1 MDTLRISLLVVG
13 ILIITGIYLLTR
25 RQLDADD
32 RSIKITPTIPWSKL
46 FSKLN
51 TQIQKIF
58 VTLFSSVRFL
68 LAKLSWPKF
77 KLAKINLPKWERPIS
92 DKASPAFDTVGNQ
105 EELTDEDLDGI
116 ESIVADR
123 KQIVSNAEDVTL
135 IVELTSDQ
143 IAPGGEQLF
152 IPVTI
157 VDRHGRSFTGEKIM
171 FAAEEC
177 GFVLDDSGI
186 FYHEAKDQ
194 QGYEQKL
201 LGLAN
206 IVEPGTFDEEQMH
219 TFDTLGLVLYL
230 HLPAPIEA
238 REAFSS
244 LIDKGRNLAEVLQ
257 GQLCDETRSVL
268 TNQTIGHLKEKV
280 EAFRF
285 KQKMTQIK
293 HHHKP

>member
-13 ILIITGIYLLTR
+13 ILIITGIYFLTR
-25 RQLDADD
+25 RQLDSDE
-32 RSIKITPTIPWSKL
+32 RSIKMTPTIPWSKL

-51 TQIQKIF
+51 TQIRKIF
-58 VTLFSSVRFL
+58 VTLFASSRSL
-68 LAKLSWPKF
+68 LSRLSWPAF
-77 KLAKINLPKWERPIS
+77 KPVRVGQSDWEHTTS
-92 DKASPAFDTVGNQ
+92 GESPPTHDAVENQ
-105 EELTDEDLDGI
+105 GELTDEDLDGI
-116 ESIVADR
+116 EPIVADR
-123 KQIVSNAEDVTL
+123 KQIVSSAEDVTL

-157 VDRHGRSFTGEKIM
+157 IDRHGRSFTGEKIM
-171 FAAEEC
+171 FATEEC

-186 FYHEAKDQ
+186 FYYEAKDQ
-194 QGYEQKL
+194 QGYEQRL

-206 IVEPGTFDEEQMH
+206 IVEPGTFEEEHMR
-219 TFDTLGLVLYL
+219 TFETPGLVLYL

-244 LIDKGRNLAEVLQ
+244 LIEKGRKLAEALE

-285 KQKMTQIK
+285 KQKMTQLK